1 MKNIII
7 SNLVDKFKQV
17 ESLSQDLQESE
28 IFEHFSNYCIVS
40 NEYQEEFNILNIR
53 VAGGNDLGIDGIAII
68 VNGSL
73 INDVEELEDL
83 ITRNK
88 LIEATLIFIQ
98 AKSGENFEGSEFSNF
113 VFGIKNFF
121 DFQSK
126 LNINDELKH
135 KQSLIKK
142 NIR

>member
-88 LIEATLIFIQ
+88 LIEADR
-98 AKSGENFEGSEFSNF
+98 KS
-113 VFGIKNFF
+113 VV
-121 DFQSK
+121 
-126 LNINDELKH
+126 
-135 KQSLIKK
+135 
-142 NIR
+142 